1 MEVLRG
7 QEILTFLLAVSIM
20 PLDDLSLM
28 EGPEPIEIHR
38 VDLLISY
45 ERHSSEEARLYAY
58 EKTVRMHLTSAH
70 RQGAFSVA

>member
-1 MEVLRG
+1 MEVSRG

-45 ERHSSEEARLYAY
+45 ERAL
-58 EKTVRMHLTSAH
+58 
-70 RQGAFSVA
+70 Q